1 MARVTAAHTEARTNQ
16 IVLAAWECF
25 ARKGYYQTKMA
36 DIAREAGLSAGAIY
50 RYFPSK
56 EAVLKAISEHSLE
69 RDLDLMERARASEDE
84 PIAALELLSLAMR
97 SLFQEPGFET
107 LARVQVELRPEFLR
121 NDELKQSMKKNLRV
135 MLAASSLLISEAKRK
150 NQIKPNVDPE
160 ALAMLAMCFNEGLRQ
175 FHLVDPQ
182 TFKPEPLIDLLRGL
196 VAEPHEES
204 LPVVARRR
212 SAKGAR
218 PAKARVLR
226 PIST

>member
-1 MARVTAAHTEARTNQ
+1 MAKVTAAHVEARTNQ
-16 IVLAAWECF
+16 ILLGAWECF
-25 ARKGYYQTKMA
+25 ARKGYYQTTMA

-50 RYFPSK
+50 RYFASK

-97 SLFQEPGFET
+97 SLFKEPGFET

-121 NDELKQSMKKNLRV
+121 NEELKQSMKKNLRA
-135 MLAASSLLISEAKRK
+135 MLAASTALISEAKSK
-150 NQIKPNVDPE
+150 GQIKPNVDPE

-175 FHLVDPQ
+175 FRLVDPQ
-182 TFKPEPLIDLLRGL
+182 TFKPEPLIDLLREM
-196 VAEPHEES
+196 VSEPHEES
-204 LPVVARRR
+204 MPVAAGG
-212 SAKGAR
+212 AKR
-218 PAKARVLR
+218 PRGKKPRTRIAE

>member
-1 MARVTAAHTEARTNQ
+1 MARVTTEHIEARTNQ
-16 IVLAAWECF
+16 IILAAWECF

-36 DIAREAGLSAGAIY
+36 DIAKEAGLSAGAIY

-97 SLFQEPGFET
+97 SLFQSPGFET
-107 LARVQVELRPEFLR
+107 LTRVQVELRPEFLR
-121 NDELKQSMKKNLRV
+121 NDDLKQSMKKNLRV
-135 MLAASSLLISEAKRK
+135 MLTASSLLISEAKQK
-150 NQIKPNVDPE
+150 GQIKPNVDPE
-160 ALAMLAMCFNEGLRQ
+160 ALAMLAMCFNEGMRQ

-196 VAEPHEES
+196 VLEPHEDS
-204 LPVVARRR
+204 MPVVARTDR
-212 SAKGAR
+212 AKRVR
-218 PAKARVLR
+218 PAKARVAR
-226 PIST
+226 PIPT